1 MENSVTWKLPALGF
15 AGSAGLYFVNHR
27 VGAAMLLLTVVGV
40 FLAAV
45 FGDTSSTR

>member
-1 MENSVTWKLPALGF
+1 MTWKLPALGL
-15 AGSAGLYFVNHR
+15 AGSAGLYFLNHR
-27 VGAAMLLLTVVGV
+27 IGAAMLLVTMVGI